1 MLVKLPTAGGECEM
15 LVVDESRSRAS
26 NQVPELGALLCYGAP
41 AAARVAGVTAD
52 YFLDEQVKRLSSTA
66 DVLAAVLVPSG
77 VGNSDGNFSPLRWR
91 QDLANAV
98 EYLCSEVGVPEV
110 CLVGYELA
118 SIQVLSLATDL
129 ERVVGVVTIST
140 IASLPPYGLT
150 NESLGEQLKSLGV
163 SLPTAAGALDAWTGE
178 FAVLDPARSAPR
190 LGRKPWL
197 VIHGQD
203 DEAMP
208 EAQVRQLLE
217 EVAGIGELHMV
228 TAGGESLRAD
238 PRVLALLAGWLD
250 RIRG

>member
-1 MLVKLPTAGGECEM
+1 M

-26 NQVPELGALLCYGAP
+26 NQVPELGALLCYGVP
-41 AAARVAGVTAD
+41 AAARVAGVDAD
-52 YFLDEQVKRLSSTA
+52 YFLEEQVKRLSSAA

-77 VGNSDGNFSPLRWR
+77 VGNSDGIFSPLRWR
-91 QDLANAV
+91 QDLATAA
-98 EYLCSEVGVPEV
+98 EYLWSEVGVPEV

-129 ERVVGVVTIST
+129 ERVAGVATIST
-140 IASLPPYGLT
+140 VASLPPYGLT
-150 NESLGEQLKSLGV
+150 NEELAEQLKSLGV
-163 SLPTAAGALDAWTGE
+163 SLPPEEALDAWTGE

-208 EAQVRQLLE
+208 EARVRQLLE

-238 PRVLALLAGWLD
+238 PRVLALLVGWLD